1 MKNKFRMLVAIVTAI
16 IFLPCQ
22 AQNSSTAPKI
32 ENYTKG
38 ELEIKVAPF
47 GLDGNEINV
56 GKVLPDGTIQF
67 SWPDIDLA
75 DYESSDLYMRHLK
88 SALWM
93 IVCHDKKMEENN
105 EEIKAVNTKDL
116 LLYKY
121 GQYVGSLQP
130 STRKEFSDSD
140 TLETGS
146 SFSWYYSN
154 GDGKF
159 NAVCT
164 VYEEKGGPNDVYE
177 IDKNNVL
184 NTTTYD
190 IDFKKGW
197 NLVEKSLLELK
208 DQKRG
213 EELITTKF
221 KESKA
226 TIDQIPNN
234 INWHMKYWAND
245 AYLEIEQVFSKLT
258 PITKEQYKNWMPEKL
273 GNLKR
278 TVYEIG
284 GKLERSSSTDNI
296 NLVFEKGAKK
306 IDITVLDCAGSKESA
321 LAYTQILGMTSQ
333 EWKDDTDTGYQSATK
348 MDSVPVIVEYNEKE
362 KTSTLTYNSNGRF
375 SINANGSEMDPDELW
390 DYLKLL
396 DLKKLI
402 E

>member
-1 MKNKFRMLVAIVTAI
+1 MKNKFIILVTTLLVV
-16 IFLPCQ
+16 IFSPCE
-22 AQNSSTAPKI
+22 AQNIGKI
-32 ENYTKG
+32 DNYTKG

-47 GLDGNEINV
+47 GLDGNEILV
-56 GKVLPDGTIQF
+56 GKVLADGTIQF
-67 SWPDIDLA
+67 NWPEIDLA
-75 DYESSDLYMRHLK
+75 DYESSGFFMNHLK

-93 IVCHDKKMEENN
+93 IVCHDKKIEENN
-105 EEIKAVNTKDL
+105 EEINAVNTKDL
-116 LLYKY
+116 FLYKY
-121 GQYVGSLQP
+121 GQNVGSLQP

-146 SFSWYYSN
+146 SFSWYYSD

-159 NAVCT
+159 KAVCT

-177 IDKNNVL
+177 IDKNNIQ

-197 NLVEKSLLELK
+197 NLVEYSLIELK

-213 EELITTKF
+213 GQLISTKF
-221 KESKA
+221 KEKKA
-226 TIDQIPNN
+226 SINQVTNN
-234 INWHMKYWAND
+234 TNWHMKYWAND
-245 AYLEIEQVFSKLT
+245 EYLEIEHQLPKQT

-273 GNLKR
+273 GNSKR

-284 GKLERSSSTDNI
+284 KKMERISSTDNI

-321 LAYTQILGMTSQ
+321 QAYTMILGMGSQ
-333 EWKDDTDTGYQSATK
+333 EWKDDTDTGYQSVTK
-348 MDSVPVIVEYNEKE
+348 MDSVPVILEYNEKE
-362 KTSTLTYNSNGRF
+362 KATTLSFNSNGRF
-375 SINANGSEMDPDELW
+375 SIHAQGSEMNPDELW

-396 DLKKLI
+396 NLDKLI